1 MSYNSWN
8 CVTVEKIVL
17 HRGIL
22 EREKEQHFS
31 NCVKVNH
38 LKDRKMSPEM
48 VIYFLLLLIE
58 LICQTAASANRLSD
72 IYWNSTNPM

>member
-1 MSYNSWN
+1 
-8 CVTVEKIVL
+8 
-17 HRGIL
+17 
-22 EREKEQHFS
+22 
-31 NCVKVNH
+31 
-38 LKDRKMSPEM
+38 MSPEM

>member
-8 CVTVEKIVL
+8 CVTVENKYYI
-17 HRGIL
+17 
-22 EREKEQHFS
+22 EAFWRENKNNIFS